1 MTNHP
6 INDIMETSMEKIKE
20 MVDVNTII
28 GDPFETYDGTMIIPV
43 SRVSFGLA
51 AGGAEYGGKMN
62 YTEGSK
68 APDNA
73 PDPIKDKFIA
83 PVKYPFG
90 GGSGAGVS
98 ITPIAFIVAD
108 ANEVRVM
115 SLSSNSATEKL
126 IDLIPMVVDKIKD
139 MFENNR

>member
-43 SRVSFGLA
+43 SKVSFGLA
-51 AGGAEYGGKMN
+51 AGGAEYGA
-62 YTEGSK
+62 GSSSGNS
-68 APDNA
+68 APS
-73 PDPIKDKFIA
+73 
-83 PVKYPFG
+83 KYPFG

-98 ITPIAFIVAD
+98 ITPIAFIVAND
-108 ANEVRVM
+108 NEVRVM
-115 SLSSNSATEKL
+115 SLNSNTATEKL
-126 IDLIPMVVDKIKD
+126 VDLIPTVIDKVRDI
-139 MFENNR
+139 FSEEQ

>member
-43 SRVSFGLA
+43 SKVSFGLA
-51 AGGAEYGGKMN
+51 AGGAEYGGKSSDSEN
-62 YTEGSK
+62 S
-68 APDNA
+68 APS
-73 PDPIKDKFIA
+73 
-83 PVKYPFG
+83 KYPFG

-98 ITPIAFIVAD
+98 ITPIAFIVAGD
-108 ANEVRVM
+108 EEVRVM
-115 SLSSNSATEKL
+115 ALNSNTATEKL
-126 IDLIPMVVDKIKD
+126 VDLIPTVIDKVRD
-139 MFENNR
+139 MFGTSE